1 MDIQFK
7 HVPLHYM
14 IPTPINYSPTYL
26 FTSETDFEPDSQPS
40 TSAAPPAQASNS
52 AATRAP
58 RARGSVITQA
68 VLDSQERMA
77 DSLERLAN
85 SQERIAGAL
94 EALASTMAK
103 MHDTL
108 IINTQ
113 KP

>member
-1 MDIQFK
+1 M
-7 HVPLHYM
+7 
-14 IPTPINYSPTYL
+14 
-26 FTSETDFEPDSQPS
+26 EAEPQPS
-40 TSAAPPAQASNS
+40 TSP
-52 AATRAP
+52 ATRAP
-58 RARGSVITQA
+58 TARGNIITQA

-94 EALASTMAK
+94 EALVSTMAK